1 MQNQELMKELPG
13 HNVIKHTKEE
23 GEASQIANLRLIW
36 KARGPETGYQF
47 SIYEMVLEPGM
58 GIPLHK
64 HPYAEFFMVLEGEIS
79 FSRLDEKGE
88 VEWIVCGAGDSV
100 TAPANAPHTF
110 LNRSPSSGRF
120 ISVSTYYH
128 ESMFIAGGVPVAAD
142 APAPAEVAPD
152 TFAKFVTASEKA
164 QVFVVEP

>member
-1 MQNQELMKELPG
+1 MQNQELLKELSG
-13 HNVIKHTKEE
+13 HNVVKHGKGE
-23 GEASQIANLRLIW
+23 GEALQIANLRLIW

-47 SIYEMVLEPGM
+47 SIYEMVLEPGA

-64 HPYAEFFMVLEGEIS
+64 HPYAEFCMVLEGEIS
-79 FSRLDEKGE
+79 FSRLSEKGE
-88 VEWIVCGAGDSV
+88 VEWMVCGPGESV

-110 LNRSPSSGRF
+110 LNRSPAPGRF
-120 ISVSTYYH
+120 MSVSTYYH

-142 APAPAEVAPD
+142 APAPTEVVPD
-152 TFAKFVTASEKA
+152 TFSKFVTASEQA